1 MTQEQIT
8 QDFSVLEP
16 ARLIVENIRGSVDIQ
31 SVDESSV
38 SVTAIKHLDTGD
50 AEYTEIFIVQNTDK
64 TVTVKTRYQPK
75 AWYLFPRRQPCK
87 VDYII
92 RVPRTCSLEVSGVSN
107 SVTISGVEGDAA
119 INTVSGPLDLRKL
132 HGHLKITSVSGDV
145 KGELLSGSLK
155 LKTVSGD
162 VELVESSFGEINGA
176 TVSGDLT
183 IQTQL
188 SGAYDF
194 NTVSGDVRLVVA
206 RDTNCSIKVSSV
218 SGKFVAALPSSKT
231 QHRRGERSYEIG
243 SGGARLDFTSI
254 SGDLSLS
261 LADSAPAILPDE
273 IDSDTQEKR
282 IKLLER
288 IDKGEL
294 SVGEALQE
302 LGA

>member
-1 MTQEQIT
+1 MTQEQTT
-8 QDFSVLEP
+8 QDFSVPEP
-16 ARLIVENIRGSVDIQ
+16 ARIIVENIRGSVDIQ
-31 SVDESSV
+31 SVDESNI

-50 AEYTEIFIVQNTDK
+50 AERTEISIAQDTDE
-64 TVTVKTRYQPK
+64 TVTVKTRYLPK

-92 RVPRTCSLEVSGVSN
+92 RVPSACSLEVSGVSN
-107 SVTISGVEGDAA
+107 SVTISGVDGNAA
-119 INTVSGPLDLRKL
+119 INTVSGPLDLGKL
-132 HGHLKITSVSGDV
+132 HGHLKITSVSGDI
-145 KGELLSGSLK
+145 KGELLSGRLK

-188 SGAYDF
+188 TGAYDF
-194 NTVSGDVRLVVA
+194 DSVSGDVCLIVA
-206 RDTNCSIKVSSV
+206 PDSNCSVKVSSV
-218 SGKFVAALPSSKT
+218 SGKFVTALPSSKT

-243 SGGARLDFTSI
+243 TGTARLHFKSI
-254 SGDLSLS
+254 SGDLSIT

-273 IDSDTQEKR
+273 IESDAQEKR